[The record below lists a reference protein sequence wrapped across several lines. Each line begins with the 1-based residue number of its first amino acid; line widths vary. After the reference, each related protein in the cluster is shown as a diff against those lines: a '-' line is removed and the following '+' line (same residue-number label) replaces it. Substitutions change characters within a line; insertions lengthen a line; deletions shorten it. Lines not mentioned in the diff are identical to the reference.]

1 MLRLFGI
8 LYLDDKRTNID
19 SKGNL
24 FKKFKSFYNPSEELL
39 IKTKK
44 QEMHRTFCIINTND
58 NSINEYINCD
68 KFNDFIYEKMG
79 TTNWSMKINNLI
91 NKNNKINK
99 INKINDYL
107 TDITP
112 NRINYDANIISID
125 PDGCIDIDDAIS
137 YKLID
142 DKIEIGIHIAD
153 PSSYIDLK
161 SELGKE
167 LINRCES
174 IYLNKTNHMIPE
186 SLGIEYISL
195 KKNKVCRAYS
205 LIINFNTNNINNISE
220 CIQNKQ
226 YEYKFIKTNI
236 IISENLSYDNFEKQ
250 LNNIYYKNLYDI
262 GIQIFNGL
270 NISVD
275 KFDYD
280 SHKMIEGYMLLCN
293 HFASNHTSIK
303 RINTIKK
310 NNNQLNNSNNNK
322 QLYNHYQNCLQN
334 TATYSF
340 EDKIH
345 EGIGLK
351 YTHFTS
357 PMRRYIDFLNHII
370 IYNNFNNQ
378 NNDDIYDVININ
390 QINQINK
397 IHSYYKKIYN
407 LRNIDN
413 LLGNNQFITKD
424 GIIVFIENNNLR
436 ILIDKILINI
446 RIFDNKLIEN
456 KIIEIL
462 EQNETYIIFRY
473 RNKEIKFELFQDINI
488 KIYRNKLEIN
498 QFKFIINDII
508 EMFE

>member
-1 MLRLFGI
+1 MHRLFGI

-68 KFNDFIYEKMG
+68 NFNDFIYEKMG
-79 TTNWSMKINNLI
+79 TANWSM
-91 NKNNKINK
+91 KINK

-142 DKIEIGIHIAD
+142 DKIQIGIHIAD

-174 IYLNKTNHMIPE
+174 IYLNKINHMIPE
-186 SLGIEYISL
+186 FLGIEYISL
-195 KKNKVCRAYS
+195 KKNKVCRSYS
-205 LIINFNTNNINNISE
+205 LVINFNTNNLNNISK
-220 CIQNKQ
+220 CIQKKE

-262 GIQIFNGL
+262 GIQIFSGL

-275 KFDYD
+275 KSDYD

-303 RINTIKK
+303 RINTVK
-310 NNNQLNNSNNNK
+310 NINYTNNTNNDK
-322 QLYNHYQNCLQN
+322 QHYRYYQNCLQN
-334 TATYSF
+334 AATYSF

-370 IYNNFNNQ
+370 IYNNFNNL
-378 NNDDIYDVININ
+378 NNHDIYDVIDIN

-413 LLGNNQFITKD
+413 LLGDNPFITNN

-436 ILIDKILINI
+436 ILIDKILINVK
-446 RIFDNKLIEN
+446 IFDNKLIEN
-456 KIIEIL
+456 KIIEII
-462 EQNETYIIFRY
+462 EQNESYIVFRY

-498 QFKFIINDII
+498 PYKFIINDII
-508 EMFE
+508 ELFE

>member
-44 QEMHRTFCIINTND
+44 QEMHRTFCIINAND
-58 NSINEYINCD
+58 NTINEYINYD
-68 KFNDFIYEKMG
+68 KFNNFNNFIYEKMG
-79 TTNWSMKINNLI
+79 TANWSMKINNLI
-91 NKNNKINK
+91 NKNDKFNKINDK
-99 INKINDYL
+99 FNKINDYL
-107 TDITP
+107 IDLTP
-112 NRINYDANIISID
+112 NRINYVADILSID

-142 DKIEIGIHIAD
+142 DKIELGIHIAD

-250 LNNIYYKNLYDI
+250 LNNIYYTNLYDI

-275 KFDYD
+275 KLDYD

-303 RINTIKK
+303 RINTVK
-310 NNNQLNNSNNNK
+310 NITNNISNNK

-334 TATYSF
+334 AAIYSF

-370 IYNNFNNQ
+370 IY
-378 NNDDIYDVININ
+378 I
-390 QINQINK
+390 
-397 IHSYYKKIYN
+397 
-407 LRNIDN
+407 
-413 LLGNNQFITKD
+413 
-424 GIIVFIENNNLR
+424 
-436 ILIDKILINI
+436 
-446 RIFDNKLIEN
+446 
-456 KIIEIL
+456 
-462 EQNETYIIFRY
+462 
-473 RNKEIKFELFQDINI
+473 I
-488 KIYRNKLEIN
+488 KIYMMLLI
-498 QFKFIINDII
+498 
-508 EMFE
+508 